1 MAGGG
6 SLSWAEVSTSAMHTA
21 LSPAPAARYRAL
33 AVGLPALAALFYG
46 LAHLNWY
53 LGTPL
58 GRVPVLDERENI
70 DLANAIFGG
79 TLPHEPLY
87 RAPGYALVL
96 AGLRAAGI
104 PAGGLFPAALLL
116 GVALHGIGTAL
127 AAALAGRWF
136 GTAAAAAAGLLFAF
150 DPVLVHYATQAL
162 DAELG
167 LILFLAGLLCFAAAV
182 AAPARMRPWA
192 FAGIFWAAATLVRP
206 NYLLVWCMAPL
217 AAALVPSNPAIRFR
231 AAMAALAGV
240 LLFGTASI
248 WQKAETGT
256 AGFLPW
262 QGPYNLWAANR
273 PGANGRYYTQR
284 VSLAPELARPN
295 PARAESIFLYHAE
308 TGDAGSDI
316 PAMNAH
322 WRQRFLDE
330 VTTHPLVWARLMAR
344 KAYALANN
352 WEQYNN
358 KTFAFHKARSPW
370 LSWNPICWGLL
381 FTLAVAGFARL
392 AVESPRS
399 AAWAAGVAAATAA
412 SILLFFVSARF
423 RLPLAALCAVLAGGA
438 LASPLFWRRWPVPR
452 LEALAACLAL
462 AVFLSFSRL
471 GGVDDPSTFVQDHVL
486 LARAAY
492 TVGDD
497 RMALDEARAAL
508 QLQPRHPDALI
519 IEKAA
524 SAQLRGNAAVP

>member
-1 MAGGG
+1 
-6 SLSWAEVSTSAMHTA
+6 
-21 LSPAPAARYRAL
+21 
-33 AVGLPALAALFYG
+33 
-46 LAHLNWY
+46 
-53 LGTPL
+53 
-58 GRVPVLDERENI
+58 
-70 DLANAIFGG
+70 
-79 TLPHEPLY
+79 
-87 RAPGYALVL
+87 
-96 AGLRAAGI
+96 
-104 PAGGLFPAALLL
+104 
-116 GVALHGIGTAL
+116 
-127 AAALAGRWF
+127 
-136 GTAAAAAAGLLFAF
+136 
-150 DPVLVHYATQAL
+150 
-162 DAELG
+162 
-167 LILFLAGLLCFAAAV
+167 
-182 AAPARMRPWA
+182 
-192 FAGIFWAAATLVRP
+192 
-206 NYLLVWCMAPL
+206 
-217 AAALVPSNPAIRFR
+217 
-231 AAMAALAGV
+231 
-240 LLFGTASI
+240 
-248 WQKAETGT
+248 
-256 AGFLPW
+256 
-262 QGPYNLWAANR
+262 
-273 PGANGRYYTQR
+273 
-284 VSLAPELARPN
+284 
-295 PARAESIFLYHAE
+295 
-308 TGDAGSDI
+308 
-316 PAMNAH
+316 
-322 WRQRFLDE
+322 
-330 VTTHPLVWARLMAR
+330 MAR